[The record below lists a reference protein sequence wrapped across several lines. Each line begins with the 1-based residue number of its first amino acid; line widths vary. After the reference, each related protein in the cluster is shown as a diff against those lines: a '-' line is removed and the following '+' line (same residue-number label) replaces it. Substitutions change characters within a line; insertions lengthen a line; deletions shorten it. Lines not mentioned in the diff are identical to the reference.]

1 VALAAALF
9 AIAAASTALAVA
21 DRASAKKERRPN
33 VVMIMTDD
41 QTVESMR
48 VMDTVDATLAD
59 RGVTF
64 ANSYANFPLCCPSRA
79 TLLTGQYA
87 HNHGT
92 LGNAAPE
99 GGFAKFTADHG
110 ANTLPTWLQGAGYS
124 TTLIG
129 KYLNGYGGDGGETFV
144 PPGWSEWY
152 AAVLQAQRVYD
163 YTLNENGALVRYGE
177 APADFKQDVITNRAV
192 DVINRRAPAR
202 QPFFLFAS
210 YTAPHG
216 GQNPTSNPPSECE
229 TTAQPAPRHADVF
242 DSEPLPQPPSFDET
256 DVSDKPTDIQ
266 SRDPITAAQRDQ
278 ITTRYRC
285 RLGSLLSV
293 DEGVGRIVSALRSH
307 GELGD
312 TLILYT
318 ADNGFFGG
326 EHRVQNGKTRHYEP
340 SSRVPL
346 VVRGPGVP
354 EGKTAR
360 ELAVNADLAKT
371 IVDATGASPGLNLD
385 GRSLLG
391 LAAEPKRERGREI
404 LIETRTYSALR
415 NARFK
420 YVEHTSGSNEG
431 QIELYDLERD
441 PFELQSQHA
450 NPAFD
455 ALEAQLA
462 ARLHALRDCAGTGC
476 RTKPALKLKLRK
488 RRGCVPRRARARVKG
503 ADASGVGKVTFEVD
517 GKRAGSDGDSPFK
530 ERLSKLKRGRK
541 SKVRAVPEM
550 TDGRVVDL
558 TKKARGCR

>member
-1 VALAAALF
+1 V
-9 AIAAASTALAVA
+9 
-21 DRASAKKERRPN
+21 
-33 VVMIMTDD
+33 
-41 QTVESMR
+41 
-48 VMDTVDATLAD
+48 
-59 RGVTF
+59 
-64 ANSYANFPLCCPSRA
+64 
-79 TLLTGQYA
+79 
-87 HNHGT
+87 
-92 LGNAAPE
+92 
-99 GGFAKFTADHG
+99 
-110 ANTLPTWLQGAGYS
+110 
-124 TTLIG
+124 
-129 KYLNGYGGDGGETFV
+129 
-144 PPGWSEWY
+144 SE
-152 AAVLQAQRVYD
+152 
-163 YTLNENGALVRYGE
+163 
-177 APADFKQDVITNRAV
+177 
-192 DVINRRAPAR
+192 
-202 QPFFLFAS
+202 
-210 YTAPHG
+210 
-216 GQNPTSNPPSECE
+216 
-229 TTAQPAPRHADVF
+229 
-242 DSEPLPQPPSFDET
+242 
-256 DVSDKPTDIQ
+256 KPTDIQ
-266 SRDPITAAQRDQ
+266 SREPITAAQRNQ
-278 ITTRYRC
+278 ITRRYRC

-318 ADNGFFGG
+318 ADNGFFAG

-517 GKRAGSDGDSPFK
+517 GNRAGSDDDSPFK
-530 ERLSKLKRGRK
+530 ERLGKLKRGRK
-541 SKVRAVPEM
+541 SNVRAVPEM

-558 TKKARGCR
+558 TKKVRGCR